1 MVGLVVSKGGS
12 EMGSEGGAGVGR
24 NDDEGEAVLCS
35 APPIPAGIQL
45 FQCNSAEISLE
56 YEWNQAD

>member
-35 APPIPAGIQL
+35 APPIPAGI
-45 FQCNSAEISLE
+45 
-56 YEWNQAD
+56 